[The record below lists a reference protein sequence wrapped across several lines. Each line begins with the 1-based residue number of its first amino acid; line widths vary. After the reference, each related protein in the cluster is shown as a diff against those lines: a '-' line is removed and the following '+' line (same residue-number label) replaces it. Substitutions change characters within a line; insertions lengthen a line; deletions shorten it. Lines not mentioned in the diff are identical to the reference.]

1 MRNEDLRKQA
11 RWSPHQKQEEALA
24 RPEFEIG
31 FGGARGGGKT
41 DAGLAWIRYDSDN
54 PRLRGLVVR
63 KNSIDLGDW
72 IARARAMYADEAVIT
87 GNPPVLKF
95 NGGATY
101 ILGHI
106 KDEKAYS
113 KYQGQEFPRML
124 FEELE
129 QIPSEESYEMILA
142 SCRSTIPG
150 VKPQVFSTFN
160 PGGPGHTWIKKRF
173 RLEGIPNKPIITKD
187 SKTGRMRVFVPSRVD
202 DNPTLMIA
210 DPDYVHFLEGL
221 GDGLR
226 EQWRWGSW
234 DNPIIKGAYYADE
247 IDQAIRDG
255 QIGDFPHFKGV
266 GVHTWW
272 DIGRD
277 MTSIGF
283 FQYVD
288 GLWYVIDYYQNNTKG
303 LSHYIA
309 KLQELRQT
317 KGYVYATHH
326 FPHDIQHEEWG
337 SDRTRLEQIETANLD
352 YEIVPK
358 IGIDDGREAV
368 RLIFNRIRF
377 DKRNSVALIDA
388 LTNYRHEWDAEKQ
401 VFKAEAVHDWASHPS
416 DMIRY
421 FAVSNHYDITG
432 APKKRKVS
440 ELPRLARDLAQ
451 ANGED
456 WDEDTGSP
464 EFGTGRNPQG
474 GKGRFHYD

>member
-1 MRNEDLRKQA
+1 MSNEDLRNKA
-11 RWSPHQKQEEALA
+11 RWSPHKRQEDALA

-72 IARARAMYADEAVIT
+72 IARARSMYAGEATIT
-87 GNPPVLKF
+87 GNPPVLTF
-95 NGGATY
+95 NKGATY
-101 ILGHI
+101 VLGHI

-173 RLEGIPNKPIITKD
+173 RLEGIPTKPIITKD
-187 SKTGRMRVFVPSRVD
+187 PKTGRMRVFVPSRVD
-202 DNPTLMIA
+202 DNPTLMEQ

-234 DNPIIKGAYYADE
+234 DNPVIKGAYYTLE
-247 IDQAIRDG
+247 MEQARREGRIA
-255 QIGDFPHFKGV
+255 DFPHFKGV

-272 DIGRD
+272 DIGND

-283 FQYVD
+283 FQFVD
-288 GLWYVIDYYQNNTKG
+288 GWWYLIDYYQNDSRG
-303 LSHYIA
+303 LPHYIN
-309 KLQELRQT
+309 KLQEFRES
-317 KGYVYATHH
+317 KGYRYAVHH
-326 FPHDIQHEEWG
+326 FPHDIENREWG
-337 SDRTRLEQIETANLD
+337 SERTRIEVIEAANMD

-358 IGIDDGREAV
+358 IGIEDGREAA
-368 RLIFNRIRF
+368 RIIFNRVRF
-377 DKRNSVALIDA
+377 DQRNCAPLIDA
-388 LTNYRHEWDAEKQ
+388 LTNYAQEWIPDRQ
-401 VFKAEAVHDWASHPS
+401 VFSGKHIHNWASHPA
-416 DMIRY
+416 DMFRY
-421 FAVSNHYDITG
+421 FSVTNHYDITG
-432 APKKRKVS
+432 VLKRPKKS

-456 WDEDTGSP
+456 YEEYEGSP

-474 GKGRFHYD
+474 QGGRFHYE